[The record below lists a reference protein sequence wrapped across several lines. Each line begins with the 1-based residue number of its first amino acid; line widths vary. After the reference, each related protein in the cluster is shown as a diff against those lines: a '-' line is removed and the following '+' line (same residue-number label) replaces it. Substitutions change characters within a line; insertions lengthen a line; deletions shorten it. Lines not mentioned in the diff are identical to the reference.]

1 MTDLSS
7 GIEETKRAS
16 AAQLDDD
23 PQETAEWLEALD
35 AIVAHVG
42 KDRAQFLLD
51 RLTDHA
57 YTKGLTRAPSR
68 VTPYV
73 NTIPVAEQPP
83 YPGDL
88 EIEARLAA
96 ARRREAGAMGS
107 YRGAVGW
114 TNETRNRCNADRS
127 YLLFGH

>member
-16 AAQLDDD
+16 AAPLDSD
-23 PQETAEWLEALD
+23 PEETAEWLEALD

-42 KDRAQFLLD
+42 KDRAKYLLD

-57 YTKGLTRAPSR
+57 YANGLTSAARSR

-73 NTIPVAEQPP
+73 NTIPLAEQPL

-88 EIEARLAA
+88 DIEERLSAA
-96 ARRREAGAMGS
+96 HNKPLTGRKSHAPGQRHGQFEGLYHR
-107 YRGAVGW
+107 
-114 TNETRNRCNADRS
+114 
-127 YLLFGH
+127 L